1 MPKSLYAGIRDV
13 PDFPRPGILFK
24 DITPLLLDPTLFRR
38 AMQLLLEP
46 VRSQQI
52 DKIVAIES
60 RGFIFGAPLAM
71 ELGAGLVP
79 ARKKGKL
86 PWKTHQVEYAL
97 EYGTDTIEIPRDAIR
112 RGERVL
118 IVDDLLATGGTASAT
133 VQAVERAGGLIVG
146 VSVLIEL
153 KDLDGRSRLDGTE
166 FHTVL
171 SYPLAA
177 GE

>member
-1 MPKSLYAGIRDV
+1 MPKSLYAGIRDI
-13 PDFPRPGILFK
+13 PDFPKPGILFK

-38 AMQLLLEP
+38 ATQLLLEP
-46 VRSQQI
+46 VCSQQI

-60 RGFIFGAPLAM
+60 RGFIFGAPLAV

-86 PWKTHQVEYAL
+86 PCETHQVEYAL
-97 EYGTDTIEIPRDAIR
+97 EYGTDTIEIHRDAIR

-118 IVDDLLATGGTASAT
+118 IVDDLLATGGTARAT
-133 VQAVERAGGLIVG
+133 VQAVERAGGLVVG

-153 KDLDGRSRLDGTE
+153 KDLDGRWRIDGTDL
-166 FHTVL
+166 HAVL
-171 SYPLAA
+171 SYPLAPD
-177 GE
+177 E

>member
-38 AMQLLLEP
+38 ATQLLLEP

-97 EYGTDTIEIPRDAIR
+97 EYGTDTIEIHRDAIR

-133 VQAVERAGGLIVG
+133 VQAVERAGGVIVG

-153 KDLDGRSRLDGTE
+153 KDLDGRSKLDGTE
-166 FHTVL
+166 IHTVL
-171 SYPLAA
+171 SYPLAP